1 MNTALKHWREAA
13 TVILAAGLRHTST
26 ADSLKAGLGKV
37 TDIAHKSAF
46 DYQVLLL
53 KRSGC
58 SGFMLNAYV
67 FPGGLVESSDF
78 SSEWQEIFKAFTE
91 APNYGIGVVK
101 QPPASRPP
109 IFATDRSQLG
119 SPIPGD
125 VAFRIW
131 AVRETF
137 EESGVLLA
145 VPKHEES
152 GICVHTDDNSD
163 SQPTLTRLT
172 GLWSKD
178 VLSKWRSQWSTP
190 SEVLHSY
197 KSKEIWIAP
206 PQYYDLGRMWHF
218 PALGD
223 LHRFA
228 WQRSLE
234 GCEQWL
240 PIYLVSPDCHA
251 SLSPCKSFVF
261 HQADCTKLKLNC

>member
-13 TVILAAGLRHTST
+13 TVILAAGLRRTPT

-53 KRSGC
+53 KRSGR
-58 SGFMLNAYV
+58 SGYMPNAYV

-125 VAFRIW
+125 VAFRIC
-131 AVRETF
+131 AVKRRLR
-137 EESGVLLA
+137 SQVCSWR

-152 GICVHTDDNSD
+152 GIRVHTDDNSD

-178 VLSKWRSQWSTP
+178 VLSKSAAQLQIKGNLDSST
-190 SEVLHSY
+190 SVG
-197 KSKEIWIAP
+197 
-206 PQYYDLGRMWHF
+206 YYDLGRMCYF

-251 SLSPCKSFVF
+251 SLSPAVW
-261 HQADCTKLKLNC
+261 